1 MTLQN
6 IYILSVKSHDLLGER
21 HNVEWYMATKV
32 LTTHYKPFADPM
44 LGMHADPV
52 ACMMW
57 SKNRPPSCVHMHVCV
72 MQIVCR
78 RTHWWSRTHHA
89 MQSFMIIQTVP
100 SFLVFYRC
108 LTECSIPFARLHLLA
123 CRFAQHPRLCT
134 SQHRTLLIFY
144 GIMMNNPVIDTP
156 DPAESSMQVHSYPAC
171 LRPENGCCKACLI
184 CSPLF
189 WQC

>member
-1 MTLQN
+1 MGFVPCLVLRTGHCLWCLTFQN
-6 IYILSVKSHDLLGER
+6 THILSVKCHDLLGER

-89 MQSFMIIQTVP
+89 MQSFTIMQTVP
-100 SFLVFYRC
+100 SFLVFLQVPNRVQR
-108 LTECSIPFARLHLLA
+108 TFCSLA
-123 CRFAQHPRLCT
+123 
-134 SQHRTLLIFY
+134 
-144 GIMMNNPVIDTP
+144 
-156 DPAESSMQVHSYPAC
+156 PAC
-171 LRPENGCCKACLI
+171 LQF
-184 CSPLF
+184 CSAPTIIYIIIP
-189 WQC
+189 